1 MKRFMTSQELQR
13 DERFVRSQI
22 PIEFLLSDSISAD
35 DVETMLKGMLEND
48 QVREMM
54 TDQLEKTGGQ
64 AIGFARR
71 MRPTDDGAQEFMQS
85 SMHSIFMGELQ
96 ALEAAG
102 RSAWDFVDDDAIPWK
117 FQLDMARQ
125 CWDETRH
132 VEIYSALLDHMDGS
146 IGQFPENVM
155 LFEFSCADDPAERV
169 VGVNRCLEGLALDV
183 FNDTMKFAKNAG
195 DDCTFHAVDYVAA
208 DEVTHVRFGQV
219 WSKALTESDPERR
232 RRVVEFQRK
241 VDRAFSFGGL
251 RGAYDH
257 RTGEQFLPLA
267 LEFRK
272 LAGFDQAEMDQVLGS
287 GPSST
292 IDPTVLESITTK
304 LLGA

>member
-1 MKRFMTSQELQR
+1 MKTDDLARDDRFTRTPVPL
-13 DERFVRSQI
+13 D
-22 PIEFLLSDSISAD
+22 FLMAEE
-35 DVETMLKGMLEND
+35 VTVEQVEETMTMIMSND
-48 QVREMM
+48 EMRKMMEDQGGAGGGLFKRVRPDDE
-54 TDQLEKTGGQ
+54 EAPFFIKTQ
-64 AIGFARR
+64 
-71 MRPTDDGAQEFMQS
+71 
-85 SMHSIFMGELQ
+85 MHGIFMGEMQ

-102 RSAWDFVDDDAIPWK
+102 RSAWDFTDDDQLPWK

-132 VEIYSALLDHMDGS
+132 VEIYSALLDHVDGE

-183 FNDTMKFAKNAG
+183 FNDTIAFGKKA
-195 DDCTFHAVDYVAA
+195 DDECIWRSVDYVAA

-219 WSKALTESDPERR
+219 WSKALTDNDPERR
-232 RRVVEFQRK
+232 KRVVDFQRK
-241 VDRAFSFGGL
+241 VDKAFSFGGL

-257 RTGEQFLPLA
+257 RTGEQLLPLA
-267 LEFRK
+267 MEFRR

-292 IDPTVLESITTK
+292 IDPALLDEIAQKVLGS
-304 LLGA
+304 